1 MAPPPASSPPLPI
14 LSAPAPPDNSRRFL
28 KQKRPFPE
36 AGCRPASRTV
46 ATGENPKGTAER
58 SGGWCLTCVGG
69 GKWPYCATTGA
80 AVSASIPRPIPTVR
94 ETLPACPPL
103 STASRG
109 TPGPTVGRGP
119 PPPREPPVRRP
130 RPGPPSGP
138 PGSCPRCA
146 RGLWPGA
153 RQPPL
158 TPPSAA
164 AEPLTG
170 FPASLLPS
178 GPTCPP
184 AGRALIRLEFR
195 TSFSPARLFGTHRVT
210 QVLVVSLGE

>member
-119 PPPREPPVRRP
+119 PPPRAAGAPPP
-130 RPGPPSGP
+130 PGPSFRPPWQLSAVCAGP
-138 PGSCPRCA
+138 LAGRPATASDASVCR
-146 RGLWPGA
+146 RGTADRLP
-153 RQPPL
+153 
-158 TPPSAA
+158 
-164 AEPLTG
+164 G
-170 FPASLLPS
+170 FPASQRPHVSPGRPRSHSPGIQNIFLPS
-178 GPTCPP
+178 P
-184 AGRALIRLEFR
+184 
-195 TSFSPARLFGTHRVT
+195 SVWDS
-210 QVLVVSLGE
+210 

>member
-1 MAPPPASSPPLPI
+1 MALLCYNRGCGQRFDPETNSDGKRNAASLPSPLHRLPG
-14 LSAPAPPDNSRRFL
+14 D
-28 KQKRPFPE
+28 
-36 AGCRPASRTV
+36 AGAD
-46 ATGENPKGTAER
+46 
-58 SGGWCLTCVGG
+58 GG
-69 GKWPYCATTGA
+69 
-80 AVSASIPRPIPTVR
+80 
-94 ETLPACPPL
+94 
-103 STASRG
+103 
-109 TPGPTVGRGP
+109 PGS